1 MAGLR
6 NGNKAVVSIGMRL
19 LASIRPVPDLPS
31 MREAKDTRGLIRLL
45 SHPDF
50 DTQWRAAEA
59 LGSLGGPALDDLIRE
74 LTNHDTKVRLGII
87 EALGDIG
94 DPRAAP
100 ALQGILAG
108 DPGGE
113 IRWAA
118 ALALGNMR
126 DAGAIPHLVMALSDP
141 DKYVRFGAATA
152 LGRLEWEPASGEEK
166 AFFLIAHQEWSSL
179 PALGSQAIGPLL
191 RATRDRDPAIRARAV
206 GILGEIG
213 GPGAGEAC
221 DPILRD
227 PDGEVRWKATLAFPR
242 CGTPLMHLP
251 MGLARRPRQGKSP
264 VIAAFLNLLFLG
276 LGYNYLGRWYGFLL
290 FQLNLTAIVLA
301 SLIWGPLLPYAVS
314 YTLSTPIAVQTWCLA
329 RGMQEGEQ
337 G

>member
-1 MAGLR
+1 MKEEG
-6 NGNKAVVSIGMRL
+6 
-19 LASIRPVPDLPS
+19 
-31 MREAKDTRGLIRLL
+31 DTRGLIRLL
-45 SHPDF
+45 SHPGF
-50 DTQWRAAEA
+50 DIQWRAAEA
-59 LGSLGGPALDDLIRE
+59 LGALGGPALDVLIRK
-74 LTNHDTKVRLGII
+74 LGHHDTRVRLGII

-108 DPGGE
+108 DPGSE

-118 ALALGNMR
+118 ALALGTMR

-152 LGRLEWEPASGEEK
+152 LGRLGWEPGSDEER
-166 AFFLIAHQEWSSL
+166 ALLLIAGQDWPFIL
-179 PALGSQAIGPLL
+179 PLGSRAVGPLL
-191 RATRDRDPAIRARAV
+191 AATRDRDPAIRARAV

-227 PDGEVRWKATLAFPR
+227 PDDEVRWRATLAFPR
-242 CGTPLMHLP
+242 CGIPLMHLP

-264 VIAAFLNLLFLG
+264 VIAAFLNLVFLG

-301 SLIWGPLLPYAVS
+301 SLVWGPLLPYAVS
-314 YTLSTPIAVQTWCLA
+314 YTFSAPFAIQTWYLA
-329 RGMQEGEQ
+329 QGMQEGEQ

>member
-1 MAGLR
+1 MKEG
-6 NGNKAVVSIGMRL
+6 G
-19 LASIRPVPDLPS
+19 
-31 MREAKDTRGLIRLL
+31 DTRGLIRLL

-50 DTQWRAAEA
+50 GIQWRAAEA
-59 LGSLGGPALDDLIRE
+59 LGALGGPALDVLIRK
-74 LTNHDTKVRLGII
+74 LGHHDTRVRLGII

-108 DPGGE
+108 DPGSE

-118 ALALGNMR
+118 ALALGTMR

-152 LGRLEWEPASGEEK
+152 LGRLGWEPGSDEER
-166 AFFLIAHQEWSSL
+166 ALLLIAGQDWPFIL
-179 PALGSQAIGPLL
+179 PLGSRAVGPLL
-191 RATRDRDPAIRARAV
+191 AATRDRDPAIRARAV

-227 PDGEVRWKATLAFPR
+227 PDDEVRWRATLAFPR
-242 CGTPLMHLP
+242 CGIPLMHLP

-264 VIAAFLNLLFLG
+264 VIAAFLNLVFLG

-301 SLIWGPLLPYAVS
+301 SLVWGPLLPYAVS
-314 YTLSTPIAVQTWCLA
+314 YTFSAPFAIQTWYLA
-329 RGMQEGEQ
+329 QGMQEGEQ